1 MDANELVVD
10 GRRFELTL
18 LHTAGACHWLLA
30 DPGKIV
36 LSGEEADA
44 DAAWDAA
51 RIAARSWL
59 EERRAGGRDAAEQVA
74 AFL

>member
-1 MDANELVVD
+1 MDTRELMVD

-18 LHTAGACHWLLA
+18 LHGAGTWHWLLA

-36 LSGEEADA
+36 LSGEEGDEE
-44 DAAWDAA
+44 AAAGAA
-51 RIAARSWL
+51 RIAAHSWI
-59 EERRAGGRDAAEQVA
+59 EERRGVGRDPAEQVA

>member
-1 MDANELVVD
+1 MNAIDLIVD

-18 LHTAGACHWLLA
+18 LHSAGTCHWLLA

-44 DAAWDAA
+44 DAAADAA

-59 EERRAGGRDAAEQVA
+59 EERGVSMRDAAEQVA